1 MEQIPYLFGY
11 LFGYFFCTCRGGQI
25 RLYAPFCGGMDVQV
39 ATADGH
45 LSDMVA

>member
-11 LFGYFFCTCRGGQI
+11 LFGCGQI